1 MGAIDKARN
10 KLNKVKGQAK
20 EAVGRATGN
29 RDLQNR
35 GVGDQFTS
43 DLKSAG
49 EKVKDAFRGP
59 NKRRRPRS

>member
-10 KLNKVKGQAK
+10 KLNKLKGQAK
-20 EAVGRATGN
+20 EGVGRATGD
-29 RDLQNR
+29 RDLQDR

-43 DLKSAG
+43 DLKDAG

-59 NKRRRPRS
+59 NTRR

>member
-1 MGAIDKARN
+1 VGAIDKARN

-43 DLKSAG
+43 DLKGAG
-49 EKVKDAFRGP
+49 EKVKDAFRRP
-59 NKRRRPRS
+59 NRRRRPRL